1 LIGLD
6 RCDPRTVKKQPMAS
20 EDPKLEKALQM
31 RGLRHTRARAVILS
45 LLAERHDHPTAEQIA
60 EELRERGERIGVAT
74 IYQNLNK
81 LAENNVI
88 GRIKGPDGLM
98 HFDTNTAPHHHLV
111 CQRCGRIVD
120 AEIERLLPAMGLP
133 RCPHTGEPLYDWSLQ
148 GVQIE
153 LKGICPTCR

>member
-1 LIGLD
+1 
-6 RCDPRTVKKQPMAS
+6 MAS
-20 EDPKLEKALQM
+20 EETKPEKAL
-31 RGLRHTRARAVILS
+31 RIHGLRHTHARAVILS
-45 LLAERHDHPTAEQIA
+45 VLAERHDHPTAEQIA
-60 EELRERGERIGVAT
+60 EALREQGERIGVAT

-81 LAENNVI
+81 LAENNLI

-98 HFDTNTAPHHHLV
+98 HFDANAGLHHHLV

-133 RCPHTGEPLYDWSLQ
+133 RCPHTGKPLNDWSLQ

-153 LKGICPTCR
+153 LKGLCPECR

>member
-1 LIGLD
+1 
-6 RCDPRTVKKQPMAS
+6 MAS
-20 EDPKLEKALQM
+20 EDPSPEKTLQM
-31 RGLRHTRARAVILS
+31 RGMRLTRARNVILS

-60 EELRERGERIGVAT
+60 EVLRDRGERIGVAT

-88 GRIKGPDGLM
+88 GRIKGSDGLM
-98 HFDTNTAPHHHLV
+98 HFDANTALHHHLI

-133 RCPHTGEPLYDWSLQ
+133 RCPHTGKPLNDWSLQ

-153 LKGICPTCR
+153 LKGLCPSCK